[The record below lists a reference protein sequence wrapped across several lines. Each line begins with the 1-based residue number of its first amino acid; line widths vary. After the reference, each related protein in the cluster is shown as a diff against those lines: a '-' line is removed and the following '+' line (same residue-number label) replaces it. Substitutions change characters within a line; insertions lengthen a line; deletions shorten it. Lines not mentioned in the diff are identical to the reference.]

1 VLKVFRQNPR
11 IAVLS
16 LVFAVLFALP
26 LLLVVQGRES
36 ISRPTANLPLI
47 ELVNFRFLE
56 ISSNGSDKVVL
67 GALGYHFK
75 GLEKISGLEFF
86 QKDGAKIESF
96 SAKNAQKSGDF
107 IYFDGDIVCKNAKGE
122 NVKAQK
128 ATYNASDKSLT
139 INSKFQIE
147 SNGYFV
153 NGENLRLWDENK
165 KLSADSVR
173 AKFFTE
179 NK

>member
-1 VLKVFRQNPR
+1 VIKAFRQNPR
-11 IAVLS
+11 IALLS
-16 LVFAVLFALP
+16 LLFVFIFMLP
-26 LLLVVQGRES
+26 LLLVAQGRENAS
-36 ISRPTANLPLI
+36 KQTANLPLI

-86 QKDGAKIESF
+86 QKDGTRIESF

-107 IYFDGDIVCKNAKGE
+107 VYFDGDIVCKNAKGE
-122 NVKAQK
+122 SVKAQK

-147 SNGYFV
+147 SKGYFV

-165 KLSADSVR
+165 KLSAHSVR

-179 NK
+179 NR